1 MSDETFNPKDFKKPT
16 KLTAQADPEHSFN
29 PETLKKRIYE
39 VAQREEDMLTAP
51 LGPVKTWSFSRL
63 MNFENCPYSVYLKSV
78 ENAPD
83 PSGIAAARGTLV
95 HDHIES
101 YIRAEHD
108 DLTHVTVEKGMK
120 PVNLCP
126 FVPMITN
133 LREQW
138 EAGKVEVEGN
148 WGFKRDWEVTDFF
161 GEDVWGRMKL
171 DAIEFQDR
179 TSALAIDWKGL
190 ALDTPLPTPAGWTT
204 MAEVQE
210 GDELFG
216 SDGHVCRIVGK
227 SEIHHNKCY
236 KITFSDTTTV
246 VADDEHLWPTQTHE
260 LITTEAMATLRA
272 KGETIKIAVA
282 APIQTNYTPLP
293 IDPYVLGLW
302 LADGKH
308 TSGEITKP
316 DQEIW
321 DRIEAH
327 GYGLG
332 AIGRDHIDKNKCIT
346 RTVLGLRAHLS
357 HLELLG
363 NKHIPARYM
372 RASVPQ
378 RVDLLRGLM
387 DGDGNANKCRK
398 QAVFTTTQKQMSDQ
412 VRELIASLGQRPLQ
426 SEVTAH
432 GFELTVQAFPISFRP
447 LNGFEPF
454 YLKRKMA
461 PLRGLG
467 DGHSKTRNVL
477 SVEETDTVPTQCIT
491 VDSVDSTYLCTRTMA
506 ITHNT
511 GQKFGN
517 ELKHNQQGMT
527 YTIGAFMRYP
537 ELQFIETRFVYLDQK
552 DAPLSNSYT
561 RERAMLL
568 TPMINKRANR
578 MTTAVNFPPK
588 PSMHAC
594 RWCPHAKTQEGY
606 DEPLCAFRYQEL

>member
-1 MSDETFNPKDFKKPT
+1 MSDETFDPKDFKKPT

-179 TSALAIDWKGL
+179 TSALAIDWK
-190 ALDTPLPTPAGWTT
+190 
-204 MAEVQE
+204 
-210 GDELFG
+210 
-216 SDGHVCRIVGK
+216 
-227 SEIHHNKCY
+227 
-236 KITFSDTTTV
+236 
-246 VADDEHLWPTQTHE
+246 
-260 LITTEAMATLRA
+260 
-272 KGETIKIAVA
+272 
-282 APIQTNYTPLP
+282 
-293 IDPYVLGLW
+293 
-302 LADGKH
+302 
-308 TSGEITKP
+308 
-316 DQEIW
+316 
-321 DRIEAH
+321 
-327 GYGLG
+327 
-332 AIGRDHIDKNKCIT
+332 
-346 RTVLGLRAHLS
+346 
-357 HLELLG
+357 
-363 NKHIPARYM
+363 
-372 RASVPQ
+372 
-378 RVDLLRGLM
+378 
-387 DGDGNANKCRK
+387 
-398 QAVFTTTQKQMSDQ
+398 
-412 VRELIASLGQRPLQ
+412 
-426 SEVTAH
+426 
-432 GFELTVQAFPISFRP
+432 
-447 LNGFEPF
+447 
-454 YLKRKMA
+454 
-461 PLRGLG
+461 
-467 DGHSKTRNVL
+467 
-477 SVEETDTVPTQCIT
+477 
-491 VDSVDSTYLCTRTMA
+491 
-506 ITHNT
+506 T

-537 ELQFIETRFVYLDQK
+537 KLQFIETRFVYLDQK

-568 TPMINKRANR
+568 MSMINKRANR